1 MIENRFPDARRATA
15 SPPPLASLTTRMF
28 LEEVF
33 LATQNRPILTR
44 ILPRTVRVVSLHTLE
59 RGSWQKT
66 GWSFSKPSRD
76 KLIFPLAVHAEE
88 ALPRTS
94 PPHDRLLNSL
104 RRGDPPGIGTQPRT
118 PAASSSP
125 PATPSDPST
134 TSKMPLLVSI
144 QCSLKCFIGNCW
156 TFAMVTQRGILFI
169 FGKPDWIFAARC
181 QLKTF
186 KILFLAAAV
195 LKLVASRRRGQEV
208 ADLGGRTSEQ
218 GKDYLIGLNN

>member
-1 MIENRFPDARRATA
+1 MIENWIPDARRATA

-33 LATQNRPILTR
+33 SATQNRLILTR

-66 GWSFSKPSRD
+66 GWSFWKPSRD
-76 KLIFPLAVHAEE
+76 KLIFPLAVLAEE

-94 PPHDRLLNSL
+94 PPHDHLLNSL

-134 TSKMPLLVSI
+134 TSKIPFWLQFNVVWNVSLATAELSRWLPNEVF
-144 QCSLKCFIGNCW
+144 CSFLENPIEYLQPGVNWKRLKSSFW
-156 TFAMVTQRGILFI
+156 RRLF
-169 FGKPDWIFAARC
+169 
-181 QLKTF
+181 
-186 KILFLAAAV
+186 
-195 LKLVASRRRGQEV
+195 
-208 ADLGGRTSEQ
+208 
-218 GKDYLIGLNN
+218 